1 MKDGFEVKPEGTVI
15 GRAVELDSIY
25 SNFFFRLLTASFWIL
40 GLFSAAELIYRYLLG
55 GVMSNLELGISFV
68 LLALFLLYLADRSFY
83 FSKIKAPQAI
93 SLSDFEEGLKSGAMV
108 NLFNAFSFGLAKA
121 TRNSFLA
128 GKSPTSADLGRAILA
143 SKEMNFILIRIGIGK
158 EGVVQSMSDY
168 AGAGDTS
175 KIIVASLKSAT
186 LLRHT
191 QIETGDFFVGLC
203 EYDPFF
209 AKLIN
214 SLNLELKD
222 IGHLVYWQTKVVEEI
237 HSQKKFFSASHFRMT
252 GGIGR
257 DWAFGWAMFLK
268 QFSYDLS
275 DNAIKDHVE
284 YIGHD
289 NEIEQIKVALMRQS
303 GGNVILVGEAGV
315 GKRTTVMGFVKKVVE
330 GKTGTELD
338 FKHVLKVDID
348 NLMSGTKN
356 PAEVTDRIAGVFN
369 EAAAVGNIIIY
380 IENFQNLLN
389 SGDAG
394 KIDATEAL
402 LPVLDQ
408 GGVHVIATADIA
420 SFNQYVLSNSALSQ
434 RLTRVTIEE
443 PNNEELVRILEDA
456 TPLIEYNS
464 KSFISYEAIK
474 EAVSAA
480 DKYVLNLPNP
490 EKSINLLD
498 AAAAK
503 ANSERGKTIVLAK
516 DVLDYV
522 GEKYQIPLGEVGEKE
537 KKKLLAL
544 EDDLHK
550 AVIGQN
556 EAISAIANAMRRAR
570 AGVEDSKKP
579 IGSFLFLGPT
589 GVGKTETAKAL
600 ARSYFGSEE
609 KIVRFDMSEYKNQ
622 ADIYRL
628 IGSGNGASEERNGV
642 LTTALREQPFSLV
655 LFDEVEKAHPDIL
668 DLFLQILDE
677 GFVTDGSGRKVSFR
691 NAIIICTSNA
701 GANLI
706 REAIKNGSHYENVKK
721 DLLDYL
727 QNEGVYKPEFL
738 NRFTSIVAFSPL
750 SETEILQVAGLLIEK
765 LKKRMY
771 DEKGIAVT
779 IAQDTL
785 TILAKA
791 GYDPQMGARPMM
803 RTIQEKIE
811 NLLANKILSGEL
823 KKGDTITIGAA
834 DVANL

>member
-1 MKDGFEVKPEGTVI
+1 MKENFEIKPEGTVI
-15 GRAVELDSIY
+15 GRAVELNSIY
-25 SNFFFRLLTASFWIL
+25 SNFGFRILTFCLWFL
-40 GLFSAAELIYRYLLG
+40 GFVSIAQVFYYYFMGGQSGNFALG
-55 GVMSNLELGISFV
+55 GSF
-68 LLALFLLYLADRSFY
+68 LFTALFLFYLADRSFY
-83 FSKIKAPQAI
+83 FGKIKSPNTILPAGLA
-93 SLSDFEEGLKSGAMV
+93 EEIKSGKGA
-108 NLFNAFSFGLAKA
+108 NLFSIFSFELAKA
-121 TRNSFLA
+121 TYPLFLG
-128 GKSPTSADLGRAILA
+128 GKKPTSADLGRAILT
-143 SKEMNFILIRIGIGK
+143 SKEMNFILIRIGISNAQIASSIEK
-158 EGVVQSMSDY
+158 Y
-168 AGAGDTS
+168 AGVESS
-175 KIIVASLKSAT
+175 KIIPSMLENAILQN
-186 LLRHT
+186 HI
-191 QIETGDFFVGLC
+191 QIEVGDLFAALC
-203 EYDPFF
+203 EHDPFF
-209 AKLIN
+209 AKMIN

-222 IGHLVYWQTKVVEEI
+222 ILHLVYWQTKVMEEI
-237 HSQKKFFSASHFRMT
+237 RSRKKFFSATHFRMT

-257 DWAFGWAMFLK
+257 DWAFGWATFLK

-275 DNAIKDHVE
+275 DSAIKDQIE

-289 NEIEQIKVALMRQS
+289 NEIEQIKEALMRQS
-303 GGNVILVGEAGV
+303 GGNAVLVGEAGV

-338 FKHVLKVDID
+338 FKHIIKIDVD

-356 PAEVTDRIAGVFN
+356 PAEVTERIDGVFN
-369 EAAAVGNIIIY
+369 EAAAAGNIIIY

-408 GGVHVIATADIA
+408 GGVHILATADIA
-420 SFNQYVLSNSALSQ
+420 SYNEFILPNGALAQ

-443 PNNEELVRILEDA
+443 PNKEEMIRILEDT

-464 KSFISYEAIK
+464 KTFISYEAIK
-474 EAVSAA
+474 ETISAA
-480 DKYVLNLPNP
+480 DKYILNLPNP

-522 GEKYQIPLGEVGEKE
+522 SEKYQIPLGEVGEKE
-537 KKKLLAL
+537 KKKLLVL

-609 KIVRFDMSEYKNQ
+609 KIVRFDMSEYKNE

-628 IGSGNGASEERNGV
+628 IGSGSGSAEDKNGV

-655 LFDEVEKAHPDIL
+655 LFDEIEKANRNVL

-706 REAIKNGSHYENVKK
+706 REAIKNNSHYENIKK
-721 DLLDYL
+721 ALLDFL
-727 QNEGVYKPEFL
+727 QTEGVYKPEFL
-738 NRFTSIVAFSPL
+738 NRFTAVIAFSPL
-750 SETEILQVAGLLIEK
+750 SPEEIVQVAGLMIEK
-765 LKKRMY
+765 LKTRMY
-771 DEKGIAVT
+771 ADKGIAVT
-779 IAQDTL
+779 ITPDTL
-785 TILAKA
+785 ALLAKA
-791 GYDPQMGARPMM
+791 GYDPQMGARPME
-803 RTIQEKIE
+803 RVIQEKLE
-811 NLLANKILSGEL
+811 NLLAKKILAGEL
-823 KKGDTITIGAA
+823 KKGDTITITAQDIG
-834 DVANL
+834 